1 MTELVLVTGG
11 SGYVA
16 GWCIVELLKRGYDVR
31 TTVRSAGRVDDVR
44 AAVSGVVDV
53 DPGRLTFAVAD
64 LTADDGWDEAA
75 KGVDY
80 VLHVA
85 SPLGLSASGGE
96 EMLIASARGG
106 ALRVL
111 RAATAANV
119 RRVVMTSAA
128 NAASPSSYAT
138 EGVTDEELWTDPD
151 DPTLIP
157 YRRSKT
163 LAERAAWDF
172 MREQG
177 GVTELATVLPG
188 AVFGPVLTTANLGS
202 VGIVQRMI
210 SGRMRGVP
218 RIGLEIVDVRD
229 LADVHIRAMT
239 SPAAAGERFLATGD
253 FRWMREMAEVL
264 HSGLGDQGR
273 KVRTRQLP
281 DFVVR
286 LAARYLDPSLR
297 EITPALGRRNRH
309 SIEKAKRVLGWEPR
323 SPEQTVLDCARD
335 LLEKGVAGQVP

>member
-1 MTELVLVTGG
+1 MTEFVLVTGG

-16 GWCIVELLKRGYDVR
+16 GWCIVELLRRGFDVR
-31 TTVRSAGRVDDVR
+31 TTVRNSGKENEVR

-64 LTADDGWDEAA
+64 LTADAGWDDAVD
-75 KGVDY
+75 GVSS

-85 SPLGLSASGGE
+85 SPLGISASVAE
-96 EMLIASARGG
+96 DVLIASARDG
-106 ALRVL
+106 AVRVL
-111 RAATAANV
+111 RAATAAKV

-138 EGVTDEELWTDPD
+138 DGVTDEELWTDPD

-163 LAERAAWDF
+163 LAERSAWDF
-172 MREQG
+172 MREQD
-177 GVTELATVLPG
+177 GVTELTTVLPG

-202 VGIVQRMI
+202 VAIIQRMI

-229 LADVHIRAMT
+229 LADIHIRAMT
-239 SPAAAGERFLATGD
+239 SPAAGGERFLATGD

-264 HSGLGDQGR
+264 HSGLGDRGR
-273 KVRTRQLP
+273 KVHTRQLP
-281 DFVVR
+281 DFAVR

-309 SIEKAKRVLGWEPR
+309 STDKAQRVLGWEPR
-323 SPEQTVLDCARD
+323 SPDQTVLDCARD
-335 LLEKGVAGQVP
+335 LVEKGAV